1 MEKKVIND
9 KNNLESNY
17 NTEPLN
23 ISPINDKLNNII
35 IILINY
41 EKIKQKM
48 KRNLELKNNFYTT
61 FYLINYDWFNKY
73 LELNN
78 LNEIYD
84 YILNNKIIEN
94 IMNNYNNNNQI
105 IENDKIIKQVLSKLS
120 TNMINKIKRDNNNY
134 DNLKN
139 INIFQLKLTNK
150 FYSNF
155 LIIKEKSVQFFNKQF
170 CFCEKNKFNC
180 ILGDNKIFIKIDE
193 NGQNNL
199 EIGYINEKNIFIPE
213 ILFNY
218 IDKTNLDNNIFSL
231 IKHRY
236 NSYCENF
243 LKNENDSIS
252 IINKSNNIIG
262 HAYKYAKPNKL
273 KTQNKEKKIDKKNL
287 INKNLNILIQYY
299 FLNSNFDYDSN
310 KIIGNKFYL
319 INASFMR
326 SYKSLWNYNHLET
339 ELNKNNMV
347 KKIKDKINCD
357 DNGSVSEEK
366 IIELSNSLPS
376 EINNIFNKKES
387 FLDNFFSEPN
397 IAIFTLNSINYFYYN
412 DLILLNESIYN
423 SIIKQSSSEKQN
435 YVKCYFINKYILFKV
450 PNNINKSKKIIIELG
465 NFNKEKVLNIK
476 YLLIFDNIK
485 DFESYLQ
492 FIIRVFGFDNFI
504 KGLNFTSNNIKLFDS
519 NNKEVGI
526 IFNLEMKETNSIEN
540 NNNII
545 NKNIKASYNI
555 QNSINETGITSI
567 KENFQSPPL
576 IGLKNIDESM
586 NFINVVLQC
595 FCHIEKF
602 VNYFKYR
609 PRINE
614 IINLYQ
620 NQKKEISLT
629 NLFKIIIENLWPS
642 NNEYIDKNNNDQNNN
657 NKYYS
662 PNNFKEN
669 ITKLYPG
676 IKDPLN
682 KEPKNYNKTLSRN
695 KIFIK

>member
-1 MEKKVIND
+1 
-9 KNNLESNY
+9 
-17 NTEPLN
+17 
-23 ISPINDKLNNII
+23 
-35 IILINY
+35 
-41 EKIKQKM
+41 
-48 KRNLELKNNFYTT
+48 
-61 FYLINYDWFNKY
+61 
-73 LELNN
+73 
-78 LNEIYD
+78 
-84 YILNNKIIEN
+84 
-94 IMNNYNNNNQI
+94 
-105 IENDKIIKQVLSKLS
+105 
-120 TNMINKIKRDNNNY
+120 
-134 DNLKN
+134 
-139 INIFQLKLTNK
+139 
-150 FYSNF
+150 
-155 LIIKEKSVQFFNKQF
+155 
-170 CFCEKNKFNC
+170 
-180 ILGDNKIFIKIDE
+180 
-193 NGQNNL
+193 
-199 EIGYINEKNIFIPE
+199 
-213 ILFNY
+213 
-218 IDKTNLDNNIFSL
+218 
-231 IKHRY
+231 
-236 NSYCENF
+236 
-243 LKNENDSIS
+243 
-252 IINKSNNIIG
+252 
-262 HAYKYAKPNKL
+262 
-273 KTQNKEKKIDKKNL
+273 
-287 INKNLNILIQYY
+287 
-299 FLNSNFDYDSN
+299 
-310 KIIGNKFYL
+310 
-319 INASFMR
+319 
-326 SYKSLWNYNHLET
+326 
-339 ELNKNNMV
+339 MV
-347 KKIKDKINCD
+347 KKIKDEING
-357 DNGSVSEEK
+357 DNNKNISEEK
-366 IIELSNSLPS
+366 IIELANSLPS
-376 EINNIFNKKES
+376 EIKNIFNKKES

-465 NFNKEKVLNIK
+465 NFNKEKILNIK

-492 FIIRVFGFDNFI
+492 FIIRVFGFDNFL

-642 NNEYIDKNNNDQNNN
+642 NNEYIDKNNNNQNNN

-676 IKDPLN
+676 IKYSLN
-682 KEPKNYNKTLSRN
+682 KEP
-695 KIFIK
+695 